1 MPNQHADAKHPIQRN
16 MPNVSVVLP
25 VYNGAPW
32 LDGAIKCVLDQSY
45 TDFELV
51 VIDDGSKDSS
61 WDLITRFSDP
71 RIKAYRQVNCG
82 LAATLNI
89 GLDIAV
95 APLVA
100 RQDQDDWMHPER
112 LARQVL
118 YMDAHPDCA
127 AVGTWAEIREDD
139 VFTGRHHK
147 HALGNVALRL
157 NLMFDNPFVHSSMM
171 LRRAAVLQV
180 GGYCE
185 DKSLQPPE
193 DYALWS
199 NLASHFEVGNIGEV
213 LTAYREVAGSMSRSG
228 TSPFQRN
235 VLRISIANMTRTLGS
250 TYTDVQCKA
259 LSMRYHG
266 VDGAPPLSRRKALEM
281 LQALAVAIAGE
292 PTNWN
297 EEFAREHTR
306 LAAFVSSRCLQ
317 KHLPSALLNTARKLK
332 RILT

>member
-1 MPNQHADAKHPIQRN
+1 MPTI
-16 MPNVSVVLP
+16 SVVLP

-32 LDGAIKCVLDQSY
+32 LEGAISCVLDQSY

-51 VIDDGSKDSS
+51 VIDDGSKDNS

-71 RIKAYRQVNCG
+71 RIKAHRQANHG

-89 GLDIAV
+89 GLKLAV

-118 YMDAHPDCA
+118 YMDANPGCA

-147 HALGNVALRL
+147 HALGNAALGL

-199 NLASHFEVGNIGEV
+199 NLAAYFEVGNIAEV
-213 LTAYREVAGSMSRSG
+213 LTAYREVAGSMSRTG
-228 TSPFQRN
+228 VSPFQRN
-235 VLRISIANMTRTLGS
+235 VLRISIENMTRALGS
-250 TYTDVQCKA
+250 AYTGDQCKA
-259 LSMRYHG
+259 LSMLYHG
-266 VDGAPPLSRRKALEM
+266 VDGGPSLSCRKALDM
-281 LQALAVAIAGE
+281 LQDLAVAIAGE
-292 PTNWN
+292 PTSWT
-297 EEFAREHTR
+297 EEFADEHAR
-306 LAAFVSSRCLQ
+306 LASFVSSRCLQ
-317 KHLPSALLNTARKLK
+317 RHLPSALLNTARKLK
-332 RILT
+332 RILA

>member
-1 MPNQHADAKHPIQRN
+1 
-16 MPNVSVVLP
+16 MPNVSVLLP

-32 LDGAIKCVLDQSY
+32 LEGAINCVLEQSY
-45 TDFELV
+45 ANFEL
-51 VIDDGSKDSS
+51 IILDDGSKDNS

-71 RIKAYRQVNCG
+71 RVRAHRQVNRG

-89 GLDIAV
+89 GLKLAV

-118 YMDAHPDCA
+118 YMDAHPGCA
-127 AVGTWAEIREDD
+127 AVGTWAEIREND

-147 HALGNVALRL
+147 HALGNASLRL

-185 DKSLQPPE
+185 DKTLQPPE

-199 NLASHFEVGNIGEV
+199 NLAAHFEVGNIGEL
-213 LTAYREVAGSMSRSG
+213 LTAFREVAGSMSRSG
-228 TSPFQRN
+228 VSPFQRN
-235 VLRISIANMTRTLGS
+235 VLRISIENMARALGS
-250 TYTDVQCKA
+250 AYSEVQCQA
-259 LSMRYHG
+259 LSMLYHG
-266 VDGAPPLSRRKALEM
+266 VDAGPSLSRRKALDM
-281 LQALAVAIAGE
+281 LQVLAVAIAGE
-292 PTNWN
+292 PTSWT
-297 EEFAREHTR
+297 EEFADEHAR

-317 KHLPSALLNTARKLK
+317 RHLHSALLNKARELK
-332 RILT
+332 RILA

>member
-1 MPNQHADAKHPIQRN
+1 MQIKHMPS
-16 MPNVSVVLP
+16 VSVVLP

-32 LDGAIKCVLDQSY
+32 LTDSIDCVLKQSY
-45 TDFELV
+45 ADFELV
-51 VIDDGSKDSS
+51 IIDDGSEDNS
-61 WDLITRFSDP
+61 WNLITQFSDP
-71 RIKAYRQVNCG
+71 RIRAYRQTNRG
-82 LAATLNI
+82 LAATLNT
-89 GLDIAV
+89 GLEVAV

-100 RQDQDDWMHPER
+100 RQDQDDWMHSER

-118 YMDAHPDCA
+118 YMHAHPCCS

-147 HALGNVALRL
+147 HALGNAALRL

-199 NLASHFEVGNIGEV
+199 NLACLFEVGNIGEV

-228 TSPFQRN
+228 VSPFQRN
-235 VLRISIANMTRTLGS
+235 VVRISVENMKRTLGS
-250 TYTDVQCKA
+250 AYSVEHYNE
-259 LSMRYHG
+259 LSVLYHG
-266 VDGAPPLSRRKALEM
+266 VDSDSPLPRRKTLEM
-281 LQALAVAIAGE
+281 LQALAVAVAGE
-292 PTNWN
+292 PANWN

-306 LAAFVSSRCLQ
+306 LAAFVSSQYLQ
-317 KHLPSALLNTARKLK
+317 RHLPSALLNTVRKLK
-332 RILT
+332 RILA

>member
-1 MPNQHADAKHPIQRN
+1 

-32 LDGAIKCVLDQSY
+32 LEGAINCVLEQSY
-45 TDFELV
+45 ADFELV
-51 VIDDGSKDSS
+51 ILDDGSKDNS
-61 WDLITRFSDP
+61 WDIITRFSDP
-71 RIKAYRQVNCG
+71 RIKAHRQVNRG

-89 GLDIAV
+89 GIEFAA

-112 LARQVL
+112 LTRQVL
-118 YMDAHPDCA
+118 YMDAHPGCA

-139 VFTGRHHK
+139 DFTGRHHK
-147 HALGNVALRL
+147 HALSNEALRL

-199 NLASHFEVGNIGEV
+199 HLAAHFEVGNIGEV
-213 LTAYREVAGSMSRSG
+213 LTAYREVAGSMSRNG
-228 TSPFQRN
+228 VSPFQRN
-235 VLRISIANMTRTLGS
+235 VLRISVENMRRTLGS
-250 TYTDVQCKA
+250 DCSEEQCKA
-259 LSMRYHG
+259 LSMLYHG
-266 VDGAPPLSRRKALEM
+266 VDGGPRLSRRKALQM

-292 PTNWN
+292 PKSWN
-297 EEFAREHTR
+297 EEFLREHTR

-317 KHLPSALLNTARKLK
+317 SHLPSALLNTARKLK
-332 RILT
+332 RILA